1 MKITSKHVTGCFQ
14 SVVDNGRQ
22 HGIVLDLPEGKS
34 GDDLGPTALELA
46 AMSLAGCVST
56 IWAVVAK
63 NSRCSYRKMIVEL
76 DIDKPDNEPTFT
88 TGKIHVKVDSDESD
102 DKLKRIL
109 DKTLKACPVGRLFEQ
124 ADLNFPTSL
133 VKEALL

>member
-1 MKITSKHVTGCFQ
+1 MKITSRYVTGCFQ
-14 SVVDNGRQ
+14 SVIDNGRQ
-22 HGIVLDLPEGKS
+22 HGIVLDLPEAKS

-76 DIDKPDNEPTFT
+76 DINKPDNKPTFT

-133 VKEALL
+133 VKEALF

>member
-1 MKITSKHVTGCFQ
+1 MKITSRHVTGCFQ

-22 HGIVLDLPEGKS
+22 HGVVLDLPAAKS

-88 TGKIHVKVDSDESD
+88 NGEIKVRIDSEESE

-124 ADLNFPTSL
+124 ADLNFPTSI
-133 VKEALL
+133 VKETLF